1 MVQMSVQKRINMR
14 SNNRKKEQNMHI
26 NKKWKLERKRR
37 HANQRGDKQ
46 IYETEDRIERKE
58 DGDVRQ
64 RQQVK
69 KKKGRKNEL
78 II

>member
-1 MVQMSVQKRINMR
+1 MR

>member
-1 MVQMSVQKRINMR
+1 MK
-14 SNNRKKEQNMHI
+14 SNNRRKEKNMHI
-26 NKKWKLERKRR
+26 KEKWKLERKRR

-46 IYETEDRIERKE
+46 TYETEDRIERKE